1 MNYSLSHTVVE
12 TKRMELIE
20 IINSEGCSVFDAT
33 RFSIEEYVMGLP
45 LTEHSYFEF
54 REHFQNRCLQGK
66 TYSGEK
72 RYKFGFALTE
82 VLERLFNVQISKYY
96 IQIKSFIY
104 EKMKEYE
111 EKEELWNEEYCISF
125 EDWVIALTDE
135 LHEEIPIDYFWNL
148 KKDENSFKSNTQE
161 VLSHPE
167 KVVKS
172 EISGDE
178 ELVKL

>member
-1 MNYSLSHTVVE
+1 MNYSLSHTLVE

-20 IINSEGCSVFDAT
+20 IINSEGCSVFDAI

-54 REHFQNRCLQGK
+54 REHFQNRCLQSK
-66 TYSGEK
+66 THSGEN

-96 IQIKSFIY
+96 IHIKTFIY

-111 EKEELWNEEYCISF
+111 EKEELWNEDYCISF

-161 VLSHPE
+161 VPSTIDT
-167 KVVKS
+167 VVKR
-172 EISGDE
+172 EVLVED